1 MNNRAKN
8 SSGCEIRFNRAER
21 HQHEFRDICLDE
33 LVAEN
38 HQVRSVWAYVCGLDL
53 SQFHAGYQA
62 VAGHAGRKP
71 ADPRILLT
79 VWLFATIEGISSGR
93 RLAKLCQRDAVY
105 MWICGNVG
113 VNYNMINHF
122 RVEHCDALQDL
133 MAQTIATL
141 QHNGL
146 IDFKRI
152 SQDGIRVRAH
162 AGKSSFRKVDTLE
175 ELLEHAS
182 SEVARVLASL
192 DDDDDDSEQGKAAA
206 VNAALDRQKRLEE
219 ALRQHKDLSAKR
231 EKRKKGD
238 GETTRVSTTD
248 PDARNMKMAD
258 GGFRPAFNVQAAT
271 LNDSRIIVDI
281 EVTNEGTDSGQME
294 PMLDRVESNFNER
307 PQEIL
312 VDGGYNSR
320 CDVTAVEQSSTTV
333 YSPVRTSR
341 KSGKDP
347 HQRHPGDSDEV
358 AAWRERMKAESAKEI
373 YHERCS
379 TAEFPF
385 ARFRNHGLQQF
396 PTRGIAK
403 AKAISL
409 WHALVHNLQQIM
421 TKNWLST
428 VTG

>member
-1 MNNRAKN
+1 MKNTAKN
-8 SSGCEIRFNRAER
+8 SSGCEIRFNQAER
-21 HQHEFRDICLDE
+21 HQYEYRDVCLDE
-33 LVAEN
+33 LVGED
-38 HQVRSVWAYVCGLDL
+38 HQVRSVWAYVCNLDL
-53 SQFHAGYQA
+53 SQFHADYQA
-62 VAGHAGRKP
+62 VDGHAGRRP

-79 VWLFATIEGISSGR
+79 LWLFATIEGICSGR
-93 RLAKLCQRDAVY
+93 RLAKLCKRDAVY

-113 VNYNMINHF
+113 VNYNLLNNF
-122 RVEHCDALQDL
+122 RVQYVNALQDL

-152 SQDGIRVRAH
+152 SQDGIRVRAN
-162 AGKSSFRKVDTLE
+162 AGKSSFRKIDTLE
-175 ELLEHAS
+175 ALLEQAS

-192 DDDDDDSEQGKAAA
+192 DDDDDDNEQGKAAA

-219 ALRQHKDLSAKR
+219 ALRQHEDLSAKR

-271 LNDSRIIVDI
+271 LNESRIIVDV

-294 PMLDRVESNFNER
+294 PMLDRVESSFNER
-307 PQEIL
+307 PREIL
-312 VDGGYNSR
+312 ADGGYNSKD
-320 CDVTAVEQSSTTV
+320 DVTAVEQSGTAV
-333 YSPVRTSR
+333 YSPVRKSR
-341 KSGKDP
+341 KSDKDP

-358 AAWRERMKAESAKEI
+358 AAWRERMKTESAIEI

-385 ARFRNHGLQQF
+385 ARFRNHGLHQF
-396 PTRGIAK
+396 PTRGIVK

-428 VTG
+428 LTG